1 MKKKKNVTAVSFDD
15 LKQIVLNDAKKEDGV
30 LTQDQIDNYLSTYDL
45 NDDLAEELLEFI
57 GNNDIVTSDDGL
69 HDFDVED
76 EVLLARVTAELDAD
90 CGLDDDLGLDG
101 DTPDLDF
108 AGDFDILL
116 LVF

>member
-57 GNNDIVTSDDGL
+57 GNNDIVISDDGL
-69 HDFDVED
+69 DDLDVED
-76 EVLLARVTAELDAD
+76 EVLLAGVPLN
-90 CGLDDDLGLDG
+90 
-101 DTPDLDF
+101 
-108 AGDFDILL
+108 
-116 LVF
+116 

>member
-57 GNNDIVTSDDGL
+57 GNNDIVISDDGL
-69 HDFDVED
+69 
-76 EVLLARVTAELDAD
+76 
-90 CGLDDDLGLDG
+90 DDLNHM
-101 DTPDLDF
+101 
-108 AGDFDILL
+108 
-116 LVF
+116 

>member
-57 GNNDIVTSDDGL
+57 GNNDIVISDDGL
-69 HDFDVED
+69 DDLDVED
-76 EVLLARVTAELDAD
+76 EVLLVY
-90 CGLDDDLGLDG
+90 
-101 DTPDLDF
+101 
-108 AGDFDILL
+108 LL
-116 LVF
+116 N

>member
-57 GNNDIVTSDDGL
+57 GNNDIVISDDGL
-69 HDFDVED
+69 DDF
-76 EVLLARVTAELDAD
+76 RCRRRSIISWCT
-90 CGLDDDLGLDG
+90 C
-101 DTPDLDF
+101 
-108 AGDFDILL
+108 
-116 LVF
+116 

>member
-57 GNNDIVTSDDGL
+57 GNNDIVISDDGL
-69 HDFDVED
+69 DDLDVED
-76 EVLLARVTAELDAD
+76 EVLLAGVPAE
-90 CGLDDDLGLDG
+90 LDDDLGSC
-101 DTPDLDF
+101 
-108 AGDFDILL
+108 
-116 LVF
+116 

>member
-57 GNNDIVTSDDGL
+57 GNNDIVISDDGL
-69 HDFDVED
+69 
-76 EVLLARVTAELDAD
+76 
-90 CGLDDDLGLDG
+90 DD
-101 DTPDLDF
+101 
-108 AGDFDILL
+108 
-116 LVF
+116 

>member
-57 GNNDIVTSDDGL
+57 GNNDIVFLMMD
-69 HDFDVED
+69 
-76 EVLLARVTAELDAD
+76 
-90 CGLDDDLGLDG
+90 
-101 DTPDLDF
+101 
-108 AGDFDILL
+108 
-116 LVF
+116 